1 MTASVLE
8 GSWGDGSLAPC
19 GTPWWLLTVTPG
31 SKRRFGGEKR
41 LAAYLNFNVEV
52 GETFTM
58 RQLREALGADGVAE
72 SAEQL
77 GRRLRALRPDDWVI
91 TSYKDDRTLPPD
103 TYRLDAVGT
112 RVWLCERNDR
122 DQVSGATERIVIER
136 DGRRCVIC
144 SVGHGEE
151 YPGQPG
157 SVARLTVGHRVPGA
171 RRGGA
176 SPDDL
181 QTECARH
188 NESTRDEHPDP
199 ERYDEVWPSVRGLKG
214 AELRQMAGWLRAG
227 RRGRTKLEIAY
238 DRVLR
243 LTPAERERVL
253 EEIERIVGDGSK

>member
-1 MTASVLE
+1 MR
-8 GSWGDGSLAPC
+8 
-19 GTPWWLLTVTPG
+19 
-31 SKRRFGGEKR
+31 RRFGGEKR
-41 LAAYLNFNVEV
+41 IAAYLYFNVEV

-58 RQLREALGADGVAE
+58 RQLRESLGTDGVAE

-77 GRRLRALRPDDWVI
+77 NRRLRALRPDDWVI

-103 TYRLDAVGT
+103 TYRLDALGT
-112 RVWLCERNDR
+112 RVWLGERNDR
-122 DQVSGATERIVIER
+122 DQVSGATERIVMDR

-144 SVGHGEE
+144 SVGAGEG

-176 SPDDL
+176 SPDEL

-188 NESTRDEHPDP
+188 NETARDEHPDP
-199 ERYDEVWPSVRGLKG
+199 ERHDEVWPSVRGLK
-214 AELRQMAGWLRAG
+214 AVELRQMAGWLQAG
-227 RRGRTKLEIAY
+227 RRGRTKLDIAY

-243 LTPAERERVL
+243 LSPAERARVL
-253 EEIERIVGDGSK
+253 ADIERMLGGR